1 MKKEYD
7 TNQVGK
13 EIDFLDDDSKL
24 TEAFALAE
32 SGRIAYV
39 EELKGRKYVIMT
51 LQKFDKLF
59 EKLKAVEDNRQ
70 AEIEDEAGEDI

>member
-1 MKKEYD
+1 MAIRGKKMSEDYE
-7 TNQVGK
+7 TNQVGD
-13 EIDFLDDDSKL
+13 EIDFLSDDSKL
-24 TEAFALAE
+24 TEAFVLAE

-59 EKLKAVEDNRQ
+59 ERLKEATKD
-70 AEIEDEAGEDI
+70 DE